1 MDENDSKRK
10 HGSAI
15 DQVLAFVNFQGDWV
29 TLNQVTAGLTN
40 LAAEGYAIA
49 WALNWLTK
57 RHKLLR
63 RGTRGRYQ
71 YKKNTSGYAIPKFE
85 ARDILAHEA
94 KRIDVSRM
102 TVHEAK
108 ALYLQLKEIFD
119 A

>member
-1 MDENDSKRK
+1 MHEKDNSVRAQILDFLRDNEGWWTMQQIETNIGEFNSGQMTQLFQKGKVQRRVMFKRFAYCLSNK
-10 HGSAI
+10 S
-15 DQVLAFVNFQGDWV
+15 
-29 TLNQVTAGLTN
+29 
-40 LAAEGYAIA
+40 
-49 WALNWLTK
+49 
-57 RHKLLR
+57 
-63 RGTRGRYQ
+63 
-71 YKKNTSGYAIPKFE
+71 PKYN

>member
-1 MDENDSKRK
+1 MDENDNKRK

-29 TLNQVTAGLTN
+29 TLNQVASGLTN
-40 LAAEGYAIA
+40 LAAGNFGFSN
-49 WALNWLTK
+49 ALGLLVK
-57 RHKLLR
+57 RGKLMR
-63 RGTRGRYQ
+63 RGTNRRYQ
-71 YKKNTSGYAIPKFE
+71 YGS
-85 ARDILAHEA
+85 LALHQKYDAHDVLAYEA

>member
-1 MDENDSKRK
+1 MEENDSKRK

-15 DQVLAFVNFQGDWV
+15 DQVLAFVNFQGEWV
-29 TLNQVTAGLTN
+29 TLNQVASGLTN
-40 LAAEGYAIA
+40 LAAENFGFDS
-49 WALNWLTK
+49 ALRALTK
-57 RHKLLR
+57 QSKIVR
-63 RGTRGRYQ
+63 RGTRRRYQ
-71 YKKNTSGYAIPKFE
+71 YGSLALQHKYD
-85 ARDILAHEA
+85 ARDVLAHEA